1 MGTRSYSN
9 DLAMEES
16 TALGLML
23 RIIVVVEVTQH
34 CRVLDHI
41 PEESV
46 KEVCAL
52 GIDFMVKEFK

>member
-1 MGTRSYSN
+1 MGTRPYSN

-34 CRVLDHI
+34 CRVLVHI
-41 PEESV
+41 LKESV
-46 KEVCAL
+46 KEVCTL